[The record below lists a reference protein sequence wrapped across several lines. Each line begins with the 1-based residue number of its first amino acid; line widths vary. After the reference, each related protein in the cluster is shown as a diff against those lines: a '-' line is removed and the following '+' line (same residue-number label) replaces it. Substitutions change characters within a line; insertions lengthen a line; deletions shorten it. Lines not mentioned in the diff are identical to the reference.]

1 VGASFSGRKER
12 HTYANATP
20 ATTGSNVRNC
30 VRLLRVL
37 GMLVEKTMVIKGVDV
52 RTTWWNWG
60 QKARR
65 GEGLAAVQVRK
76 GRSGGADEDGR
87 ASGAAKRM

>member
-1 VGASFSGRKER
+1 MGAGFSGRKER

-37 GMLVEKTMVIKGVDV
+37 GILVEKTMVIKGVDV
-52 RTTWWNWG
+52 RTT
-60 QKARR
+60 
-65 GEGLAAVQVRK
+65 
-76 GRSGGADEDGR
+76 
-87 ASGAAKRM
+87 